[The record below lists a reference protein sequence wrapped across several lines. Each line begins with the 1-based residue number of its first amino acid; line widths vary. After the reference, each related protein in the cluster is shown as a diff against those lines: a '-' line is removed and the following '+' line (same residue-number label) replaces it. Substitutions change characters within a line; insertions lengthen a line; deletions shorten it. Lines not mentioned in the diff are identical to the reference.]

1 MTAAE
6 LMDALRAAHAVPGE
20 GEGTTVQ
27 EMADA
32 AGCGLDHVRRQLRP
46 LVRAG
51 KVRVS
56 RKPCQGIDGVWR
68 SVASYVLIEEAA
80 PVKRGR
86 KAA

>member
-6 LMDALRAAHAVPGE
+6 LIDALRAAHAAPGA

-32 AGCGLDHVRRQLRP
+32 GGVGLDHVRRHLRP
-46 LVRAG
+46 LVRTG
-51 KVRVS
+51 KVRVA

-68 SVASYVLIEEAA
+68 HVASYVLIEEA
-80 PVKRGR
+80 PVKKGKR
-86 KAA
+86 